1 MKALLKNKNAL
12 AWVLMVCAGA
22 IHVADEA
29 AHGFLSFYNP
39 LVRDL
44 RDSLGFW
51 PMPTFS
57 FEAWLAGLIVA
68 ILISFAVTP
77 IVARGRRLIRVVVT
91 VLGIIMV
98 LNAMAHLLGSV
109 YFGYLLPGFWSS
121 PLLLATAIFVVVR
134 GIGREGWVGRER

>member
-1 MKALLKNKNAL
+1 MKALLKNRNAL

-57 FEAWLAGLIVA
+57 FKAWLAGLIVA

-77 IVARGRRLIRVVVT
+77 LVARGRRLIRVVVT

-98 LNAMAHLLGSV
+98 LNAMAHMLGSV

>member
-1 MKALLKNKNAL
+1 MIRELLANRNAL
-12 AWVLMVCAGA
+12 AWVLMVSAGA

-39 LVRDL
+39 LVKDL
-44 RDSLGFW
+44 RESLGFW

-57 FEAWLAGLIVA
+57 FEVWLIGLIVGVT
-68 ILISFAVTP
+68 ISFLVTP
-77 IVARGRRLIRVVVT
+77 LVARGRRIIRVVVT
-91 VLGIIMV
+91 AIGIIMI
-98 LNAMAHLLGSV
+98 LNAAGHMFGSV

-134 GIGREGWVGRER
+134 GFGREGWVSS

>member
-1 MKALLKNKNAL
+1 MSLLKNRNAL

-44 RDSLGFW
+44 RESLGFW

-57 FEAWLAGLIVA
+57 FGAWLGGLIVA
-68 ILISFAVTP
+68 VVISLLVTP
-77 IVARGRRLIRVVVT
+77 IVARGRRIIRVVAT
-91 VLGIIMV
+91 VIGIVMV
-98 LNAMAHLLGSV
+98 FNALAHMLGSV

-121 PLLLATAIFVVVR
+121 PVLLVTAVYVAIR
-134 GIGREGWVGRER
+134 GFGKEGWAVSQNS